1 MNKWQKKFRRGNL
14 GEIPQEASTNLNA
27 PELAPSRK
35 ENQEPNKRVKPL
47 GFKVSEEFFW
57 ELKQLALQEKCLMVE
72 IIEKAVDDYKKNNER
87 KNKAI

>member
-14 GEIPQEASTNLNA
+14 GEIPQQPSNNLTA
-27 PELAPSRK
+27 PETAPSRK

-72 IIEKAVDDYKKNNER
+72 IIEKAVEDYKKSTER
-87 KNKAI
+87 KK

>member
-1 MNKWQKKFRRGNL
+1 MNKWKNIRRSNL
-14 GEIPQEASTNLNA
+14 GEIPQQASTNLKA

-35 ENQEPNKRVKPL
+35 ENQESNKRVKSL

-72 IIEKAVDDYKKNNER
+72 IIEKAVDNYKKDEKR
-87 KNKAI
+87 KK